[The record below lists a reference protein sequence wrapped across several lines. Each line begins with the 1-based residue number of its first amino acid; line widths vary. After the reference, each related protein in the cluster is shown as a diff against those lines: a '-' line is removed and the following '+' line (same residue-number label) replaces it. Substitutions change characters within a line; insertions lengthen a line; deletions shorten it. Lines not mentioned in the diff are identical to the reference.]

1 MSLLPRLA
9 SGNEDNLV
17 EFEAGSHLAGGNQ
30 VAMVDWIE
38 CATHDTETMS
48 LMRVGAA
55 PSGQAS
61 GPRWQGH
68 EFLDAPAGLLAVRAT
83 FADRPGDQQQD
94 EEETEPE
101 DSEGPGR
108 DW

>member
-1 MSLLPRLA
+1 MSLLPRLTG
-9 SGNEDNLV
+9 GNEDNFV
-17 EFEAGSHLAGGNQ
+17 EFEAGSYLACGNQ
-30 VAMVDWIE
+30 VAVVDRIE
-38 CATHDTETMS
+38 RATHDTEAMP

-68 EFLDAPAGLLAVRAT
+68 EFSDAPAGLLAVRAT
-83 FADRPGDQQQD
+83 FADRPSDQQQD
-94 EEETEPE
+94 KEETEPE

>member
-9 SGNEDNLV
+9 GGNEDNLV
-17 EFEAGSHLAGGNQ
+17 EFEAASHLAGGNQ

-68 EFLDAPAGLLAVRAT
+68 EFPTLP
-83 FADRPGDQQQD
+83 PG
-94 EEETEPE
+94 
-101 DSEGPGR
+101 S
-108 DW
+108 